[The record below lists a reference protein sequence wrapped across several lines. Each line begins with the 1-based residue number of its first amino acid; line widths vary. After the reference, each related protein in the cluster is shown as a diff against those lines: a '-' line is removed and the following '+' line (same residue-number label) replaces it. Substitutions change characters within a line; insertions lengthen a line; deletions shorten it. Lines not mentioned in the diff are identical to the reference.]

1 MVIKYSKAKDG
12 NKKLSDNFTVS
23 EFACHDGSDK
33 ILIDDELVKLLQ
45 KIRNHFGKAIRINS
59 GYRTFAYN
67 ISPQVK
73 GVWNSQHTKG
83 TAADIVVTGVEPRK
97 VAEYAEY
104 LMPTSGGIG
113 LYTTFTHVDVRSRRS
128 RWENFGKEVAVK
140 GFSGY
145 SPKNI
150 TTITASISH
159 LVKKGIINTP
169 AIWYE
174 GTWTDS
180 DFKCLLVKIASY
192 IEGSKVANATAA
204 VAVLHSEGVINTPD
218 IWYRGTWSDSE
229 FKQLLIKSANHI
241 G

>member
-45 KIRNHFGKAIRINS
+45 KIRNHFGKAITINS
-59 GYRTFAYN
+59 AYRTAAYN
-67 ISPQVK
+67 KKIG
-73 GVWNSQHTKG
+73 GVTGSQHTLG
-83 TAADIVVTGVEPRK
+83 TAADITLGNIEPRA
-97 VAEYAEY
+97 VAEYGEF
-104 LMPTSGGIG
+104 LMPKSGGIG
-113 LYTTFTHVDVRSRRS
+113 LYNGFVHIDVRKSRA
-128 RWENFGKEVAVK
+128 RWQNFGKEVAVK

-145 SPKNI
+145 SSKNI
-150 TTITASISH
+150 TTITAAISH